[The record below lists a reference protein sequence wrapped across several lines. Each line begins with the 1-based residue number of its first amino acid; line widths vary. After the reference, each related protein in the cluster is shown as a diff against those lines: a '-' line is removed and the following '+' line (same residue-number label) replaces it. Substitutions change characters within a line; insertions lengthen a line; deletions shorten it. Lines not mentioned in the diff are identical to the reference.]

1 MINNVE
7 LYAYEAAPGA
17 FKRTVL
23 PILGSVA
30 EDGSL
35 VPNEYGEA
43 LFIVSTDFAPK
54 AADKAKA
61 EVENITVNGDL
72 VAMNY
77 LKDEVV
83 LKPVQTAGHDS
94 VFVYDLDKENHGY
107 LFDGKLNIFNHYA
120 AYEADSVSTVIKGDV
135 RVPELWLSSDRAG
148 KDKYW
153 PVNRKTALSTY
164 RVVTC
169 R

>member
-1 MINNVE
+1 MTTDHSIASYANFADFVNNRFGDLPNGHIHGIYKDFYAKDHGSYYVGSECLNGIKRDHNFIVAGLNLINNVE

-61 EVENITVNGDL
+61 EV
-72 VAMNY
+72 
-77 LKDEVV
+77 
-83 LKPVQTAGHDS
+83 
-94 VFVYDLDKENHGY
+94 
-107 LFDGKLNIFNHYA
+107 
-120 AYEADSVSTVIKGDV
+120 
-135 RVPELWLSSDRAG
+135 
-148 KDKYW
+148 
-153 PVNRKTALSTY
+153 
-164 RVVTC
+164 
-169 R
+169 